1 MMFQK
6 KIKSMELAAY
16 VGIQGLAFA
25 LDNIIFFSV
34 LASGLTGSLIVAL
47 GVARII
53 SSVFAF
59 FMHAQFTFPQKKK
72 RGIMAQITSFYTM
85 ILVHFLFTA
94 LCLHLLTQNGW
105 SPLLAK
111 IIIDILGALLVYLV
125 MKFVTFL
132 PADWAS

>member
-1 MMFQK
+1 MSQE
-6 KIKSMELAAY
+6 KIKPIELLAY

-34 LASGLTGSLIVAL
+34 LALGLTGSLIVAL
-47 GVARII
+47 GVARTI

-59 FMHAQFTFPQKKK
+59 FMHSQFTFPQKKK
-72 RGIMAQITSFYTM
+72 RGLKAQLTSFYAM
-85 ILVHFLFTA
+85 ILVHFFFTA
-94 LCLHLLTQNGW
+94 LCLQLLTQIGW
-105 SPLLAK
+105 SPLFAK
-111 IIIDILGALLVYLV
+111 IIIDILGALLVYLA